1 MNTKRWVE
9 WNQDVPVE
17 CLVFLDDSRPTCGLA
32 RAKARVFRLLKKMK
46 NVLSELVFASTVA
59 KVFGDGAAWPVQVRK
74 SLVVLLLVV
83 FGLDNLS
90 QQLL

>member
-1 MNTKRWVE
+1 
-9 WNQDVPVE
+9 
-17 CLVFLDDSRPTCGLA
+17 
-32 RAKARVFRLLKKMK
+32 MK
-46 NVLSELVFASTVA
+46 DVLSELVFASTVA

-90 QQLL
+90 